1 LYLYIAGE
9 ESIEVE
15 RNVVFSVSPP
25 EGMTL
30 VGGNVRQVKVLLS
43 APRNVLALITT
54 ETLEGACEIGDA
66 VESGNYSFDL
76 QERDFK
82 IPHHGIKI
90 VDINPKRLTV
100 TLDEVK
106 TKKLSVKANIVG
118 EPAEGYRIDFENIF
132 IDPTAALVKGPQSV
146 LIETDEIL
154 TDAIDV
160 VGRVRSFR
168 IRVPLRKSSQYEVES
183 KELIDVMVP
192 IKQEG
197 FERVI
202 ENVSINVMHAAIKN
216 FSVTV
221 DPSTVDLKLKGPKN
235 ILTKLEKKNLL
246 AYVNVSE
253 LSRGEYQ
260 LPLML
265 SVPSEITLVGDVP
278 IIKVVI
284 EDTRQKLNIVPSIP
298 SEIVPQEEPK

>member
-1 LYLYIAGE
+1 M
-9 ESIEVE
+9 E
-15 RNVVFSVSPP
+15 RTVVFSVSPP

-30 VGGNVRQVKVLLS
+30 IGGNSRQVKVLLS
-43 APRNVLALITT
+43 APRNVLALIAT
-54 ETLEGACEIGDA
+54 ETLAGLYEINDT
-66 VESGNYSFDL
+66 VEAGNYSFDL
-76 QERDFK
+76 RERDFQ
-82 IPHHGIKI
+82 IPHHGIKVI
-90 VDINPKRLTV
+90 DINPKRLTV

-118 EPAEGYRIDFENIF
+118 EPAEGYRIDFDNIF
-132 IDPTAALVKGPQSV
+132 IDPTAALVKGPQSI

-154 TDAIDV
+154 TDPIDV

-168 IRVPLRKSSQYEVES
+168 IRVPLRKSTQYEVES
-183 KELIDVMVP
+183 KEVIDVMVP

-197 FERVI
+197 FERVV
-202 ENVSINVMHAAIKN
+202 EHVPINVMYAAIKN

-221 DPSTVDLKLKGPKN
+221 EPAAVDLKLKGSKN
-235 ILTKLEKKNLL
+235 ILAKLDKKNVL

-265 SVPSEITLVGDVP
+265 SVPSEIALVGDVP
-278 IIKVVI
+278 VIKVVI
-284 EDTRQKLNIVPSIP
+284 EDAIEKLSVVPSIP
-298 SEIVPQEEPK
+298 PEIVPQEETK